1 MLKRTLLDILLMS
14 LLVLACTG
22 VDVHASSSVGIDLVG
37 NDSDAVSEDIK
48 VSGPSAGTASD
59 GPTVINQDQDDYY
72 PGAEVEVVTYD
83 SEAEDAE
90 EVDVLPEPV
99 EETYGSPEAASTEG
113 ASTGIPRLDQ
123 YTNVDETENTR
134 WRILNDE
141 PSSYTKDFEA
151 YISSGTIRLEVFY
164 TADADMPELTFTSS
178 GGNVYSMTE
187 GSKSLGKTQ
196 FKVKNKYSISDYPDI
211 KYSIIYISNAEDPG
225 TWSIKVH
232 LNNRIREFALVTS
245 EIPESWETL
254 DTDYKT
260 RPKELLLWYLSEYGV
275 DITQESS
282 HSFEDMIG
290 IISMDT
296 QIPTTNDIDSTEVV
310 ASKKKQNPLG
320 SFFFMLTFLIILG
333 VITVIFI
340 LKKLRDQSRGMI
352 ANRITRANK
361 RLKEGSGG
369 LNESI
374 DKIMSAGEEISGY
387 FDVSKI
393 PIVPQEHKEIPAPQ
407 PVKAV
412 YEPAQPL
419 RYNDDEDFF

>member
-1 MLKRTLLDILLMS
+1 MLKRTLLGILLMS
-14 LLVLACTG
+14 LFVLPCTG
-22 VDVHASSSVGIDLVG
+22 LDVHASSSVGIDLVG
-37 NDSDAVSEDIK
+37 NDSGAAPDDIK
-48 VSGPSAGTASD
+48 VSDPSADTASD

-83 SEAEDAE
+83 SEAEE
-90 EVDVLPEPV
+90 EKADDLPEPV
-99 EETYGSPEAASTEG
+99 EKPVEEPEVTSTEG

-196 FKVKNKYSISDYPDI
+196 FKVKNQYSITDYPDI

-225 TWSIKVH
+225 TWSIKVR

-310 ASKKKQNPLG
+310 ASKKKQNPLSG
-320 SFFFMLTFLIILG
+320 FFFMLTFLIILG

-393 PIVPQEHKEIPAPQ
+393 PIVPPEHKEMPAPLT
-407 PVKAV
+407 VKAV